1 MPRRYPRQPIPGV
14 GVVVFRGDAVLLIRR
29 RRPPRAKQWSLPGGA
44 QELGETVFEAARREV
59 LEETGIEIAVEGLI
73 DVVDLI
79 DRAADGGRVVYH
91 YTLIEVRAS
100 WRSGR
105 PVAGDDALDA
115 AWVDLDHLDP
125 LGLWDQTLR
134 IIRLAQAQRLA
145 AGHRSG

>member
-1 MPRRYPRQPIPGV
+1 MPRRYPRQPITGV

-29 RRPPRAKQWSLPGGA
+29 GKPPRAHQWSLPGGA
-44 QELGETVFEAARREV
+44 QELGETVFDAARREV
-59 LEETGIEIAVEGLI
+59 LEETGVEIAVEGLI

-79 DRAADGGRVVYH
+79 DRTADGGRVVYH

-115 AWVDLDHLDP
+115 AWIGLDRLDR

-134 IIRLAQAQRLA
+134 IIRLAEAQRLA